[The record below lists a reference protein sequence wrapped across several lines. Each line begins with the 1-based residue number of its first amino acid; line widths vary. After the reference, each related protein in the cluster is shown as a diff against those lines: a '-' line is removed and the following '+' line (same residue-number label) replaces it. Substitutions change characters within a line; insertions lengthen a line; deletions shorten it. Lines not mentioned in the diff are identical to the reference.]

1 MEETIRQIFVD
12 ELGCEVAAL
21 TPECRL
27 REDLGVSSLE
37 MLGVVLALEDQ
48 FSITID
54 EADLPGIATFQDVV
68 ASCPSSAE
76 QPTATRALSPCWT
89 PSWITCR
96 RRWISM
102 R

>member
-21 TPECRL
+21 TPESACGRIWA
-27 REDLGVSSLE
+27 VSSLE

-54 EADLPGIATFQDVV
+54 EADLPGIATFRDVV
-68 ASCPSSAE
+68 AYI
-76 QPTATRALSPCWT
+76 RAHT
-89 PSWITCR
+89 
-96 RRWISM
+96 
-102 R
+102 

>member
-37 MLGVVLALEDQ
+37 MLGVVLAL
-48 FSITID
+48 
-54 EADLPGIATFQDVV
+54 
-68 ASCPSSAE
+68 
-76 QPTATRALSPCWT
+76 
-89 PSWITCR
+89 
-96 RRWISM
+96 
-102 R
+102 